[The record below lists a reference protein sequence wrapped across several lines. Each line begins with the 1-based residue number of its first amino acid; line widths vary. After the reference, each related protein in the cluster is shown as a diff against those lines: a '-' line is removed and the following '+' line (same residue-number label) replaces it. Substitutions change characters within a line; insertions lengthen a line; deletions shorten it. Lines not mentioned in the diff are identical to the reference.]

1 MLRFV
6 VTGAKNRPI
15 FVTFA
20 ETPSSIRA
28 SHKSM
33 DGPHG
38 QSQPVRKAVLIKKT
52 KDTKHLLNHV
62 SSNYRMQS
70 TIISPLSY
78 NTSSCYHGINTST
91 KHPCQRSSRITGL
104 CDLRSSP
111 RIPTTQGVITIPYFI
126 SSLSYAVPKMPGTC
140 APSNENLIG

>member
-38 QSQPVRKAVLIKKT
+38 QSQSQKAVLIKKT

-62 SSNYRMQS
+62 SANYRMQS
-70 TIISPLSY
+70 TIISP
-78 NTSSCYHGINTST
+78 
-91 KHPCQRSSRITGL
+91 
-104 CDLRSSP
+104 
-111 RIPTTQGVITIPYFI
+111 
-126 SSLSYAVPKMPGTC
+126 
-140 APSNENLIG
+140 